1 MLCPKCCNIHF
12 KRIEDCEAIQQKPE
26 WVKRLRED
34 KIWGGGPRGSVIN
47 VHHKS
52 QRDLKSSADRG
63 CHFCAM
69 LWGRLFGKESS
80 SEDNSPVSVT
90 FGDCLSRYFTRG
102 EIILRRDVAERCQT
116 ESGMEEWNRYDWIF
130 VHCGK
135 RLATTSNKFEYQGT
149 KKQIKTKD

>member
-12 KRIEDCEAIQQKPE
+12 KRIKDYEAIQQKPE
-26 WVKRLRED
+26 LVKRLQKD
-34 KIWGGGPRGSVIN
+34 KRWTGLRGSVIN
-47 VHHKS
+47 VHHKN
-52 QRDLKSSADRG
+52 QRDLKSSADQG

-69 LWGRLFGKESS
+69 LWGRLFGGESS
-80 SEDNSPVSVT
+80 SEDNSPVSVRYS
-90 FGDCLSRYFTRG
+90 DSLSRYFPRG

-135 RLATTSNKFEYQGT
+135 RLATTSSILEYQGT
-149 KKQIKTKD
+149 KNK